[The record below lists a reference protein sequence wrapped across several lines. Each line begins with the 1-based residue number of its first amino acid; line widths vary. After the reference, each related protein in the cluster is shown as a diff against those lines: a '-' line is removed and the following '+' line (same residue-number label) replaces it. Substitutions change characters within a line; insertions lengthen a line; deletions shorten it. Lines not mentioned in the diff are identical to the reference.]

1 MQGADRCVV
10 DSEGRPPLHHAV
22 MRGHLQIVDLLLE
35 MAGPQQLLQR
45 DVLGS
50 TAVHLAA
57 VQNHV
62 RPKP

>member
-1 MQGADRCVV
+1 MDV
-10 DSEGRPPLHHAV
+10 EGRPPLHHAV
-22 MRGHLQIVDLLLE
+22 MRGHAKVVELLLE

-45 DVLGS
+45 DMLGS

-62 RPKP
+62 RIKTQDLRHIP